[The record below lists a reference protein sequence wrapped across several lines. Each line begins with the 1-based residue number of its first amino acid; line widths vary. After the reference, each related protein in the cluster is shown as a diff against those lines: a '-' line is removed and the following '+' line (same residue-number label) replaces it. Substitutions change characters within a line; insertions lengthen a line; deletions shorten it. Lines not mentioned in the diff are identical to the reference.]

1 VSAGIDLMF
10 AFIGDQY
17 GEETTKR
24 LADIA
29 EYVRNPSAS
38 DDPFA

>member
-1 VSAGIDLMF
+1 MDLMF
-10 AFIGDQY
+10 AFITDQY
-17 GEETTKR
+17 GEEIAKE

-29 EYVRNPSAS
+29 EYVRNIDAS